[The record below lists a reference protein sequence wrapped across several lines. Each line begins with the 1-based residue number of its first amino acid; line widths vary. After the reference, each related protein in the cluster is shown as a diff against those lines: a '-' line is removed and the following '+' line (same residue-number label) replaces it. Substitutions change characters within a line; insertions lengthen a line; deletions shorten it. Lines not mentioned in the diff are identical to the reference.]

1 MLADSGRQS
10 EIDKKI
16 TADAKEC
23 SMSNRLFV
31 RLVAKE
37 RKFTKIDFK
46 YSIFDGCYLRNCK
59 FESCDFTG
67 CRFINTNLHGSRF
80 SGSNFQYAS
89 FEKTVIDV
97 SILDTECPGPENL
110 KARFARSLRTNYQQ
124 LGDAAGANKA
134 MKVELEASE
143 AHLHKAWASKEAYY
157 RHKYKGW
164 ERVKAFLEWVEFKI
178 LDCVW
183 GNGERPVRLFFSVF
197 TVIVLMAV
205 FDVFQFGDPSHVG
218 SYWHALESAP
228 EIFLGILSPPNYPKW
243 YLTLI
248 TFVRLVAMGFF
259 LSIIIKRFNR
269 R

>member
-157 RHKYKGW
+157 RHKYKG
-164 ERVKAFLEWVEFKI
+164 R
-178 LDCVW
+178 
-183 GNGERPVRLFFSVF
+183 
-197 TVIVLMAV
+197 
-205 FDVFQFGDPSHVG
+205 
-218 SYWHALESAP
+218 SA
-228 EIFLGILSPPNYPKW
+228 
-243 YLTLI
+243 
-248 TFVRLVAMGFF
+248 
-259 LSIIIKRFNR
+259 
-269 R
+269 